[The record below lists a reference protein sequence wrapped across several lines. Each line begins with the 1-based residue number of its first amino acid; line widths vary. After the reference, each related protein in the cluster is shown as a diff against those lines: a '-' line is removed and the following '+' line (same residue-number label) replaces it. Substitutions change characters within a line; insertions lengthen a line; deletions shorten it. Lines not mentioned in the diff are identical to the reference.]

1 MIIPFMFV
9 LCCPAEC
16 PSLPWLWLAFFKGKC
31 LCLHSCQSKTFA
43 VKLLLRSQWRGV
55 HAPRLPLQGILA
67 SALQDGL
74 ESWVFCR
81 GLLLVCDFA
90 IYHNPETQPWT
101 QSALE
106 ICSFGNEVTEELLED
121 ALRASCKM
129 LISEFNY
136 FFKII

>member
-1 MIIPFMFV
+1 MHPDFPCRGF
-9 LCCPAEC
+9 
-16 PSLPWLWLAFFKGKC
+16 WLQPYK
-31 LCLHSCQSKTFA
+31 
-43 VKLLLRSQWRGV
+43 
-55 HAPRLPLQGILA
+55 
-67 SALQDGL
+67 DGL